1 MEKNV
6 SGLCVQNTG
15 FKSFALVG
23 ICDGVKRSLE
33 NINKIGLSFL
43 FGVCYNIR
51 NNAITMTMHKHGRMS
66 YNTF

>member
-1 MEKNV
+1 MILCPKN
-6 SGLCVQNTG
+6 G
-15 FKSFALVG
+15 FKSLGLGG
-23 ICDGVKRSLE
+23 IFDGVKRSLE

-51 NNAITMTMHKHGRMS
+51 NNAIAMTMYKHGRMS